1 MDGRLAAGASRK
13 LFRSLGMLVLV
24 VLVGTSGYMRIEGW
38 RFLDALY
45 MTVITIT
52 TVGFGEVGTLSET
65 GRTFTV
71 ILIFMGMGIMAYAVG
86 MVAQVMVEFQLR
98 SILGRRKL
106 GLRIKS
112 VKNHYI
118 ICGYG
123 RIGRIIAHELKTHR
137 IPMLVIEENAELKEA
152 LEAEDLPY
160 LIGDATSEEV
170 LLEAGIERA
179 KGLVAVVLSDAE
191 NVFITMTARSLNP
204 ELFILS
210 RADEEKTERKLLR
223 AGADRVVM
231 PYLIGG
237 QKMAQSIVKPAVAD
251 FLELTVHGKDIALG
265 MEELPVARESRLA
278 GVSLMDSGIRQE
290 MNVIIIGI
298 RKAGGEMTFNPSSQT
313 RIEAGDT
320 LIALGHRDDLE
331 KLGAILAG

>member
-1 MDGRLAAGASRK
+1 MDGRLATGASKRI
-13 LFRSLGMLVLV
+13 FRSLGMLVLV
-24 VLVGTSGYMRIEGW
+24 VVVGTAGYMRIEGW

-52 TVGFGEVGTLSET
+52 TVGFGEVAALSET

-86 MVAQVMVEFQLR
+86 MVGQVMIEFQLR
-98 SILGRRKL
+98 SIFGRRKV
-106 GLRIKS
+106 GLKIKS
-112 VKNHYI
+112 IKNHYI

-123 RIGRIIAHELKTHR
+123 RIGRIISQELKAHG
-137 IPMLVIEENAELKEA
+137 IPMLVIEENMELKET
-152 LEAEDLPY
+152 LEAEGVPY

-170 LLEAGIERA
+170 LQEAGIERA

-191 NVFITMTARSLNP
+191 NVFITMTARSLKP

-210 RADEEKTERKLLR
+210 RADEEKTQRKLLR

-237 QKMAQSIVKPAVAD
+237 QKMAQTIVKPAVAD
-251 FLELTVHGKDIALG
+251 FLELTVDGKDIGLRI
-265 MEELPVARESRLA
+265 EELPVADESPLVGA
-278 GVSLMDSGIRQE
+278 SLMESGIRQE
-290 MNVIIIGI
+290 MNVMIIGI
-298 RKAGGEMTFNPSSQT
+298 RKAGGEMLFNPSSQSQ
-313 RIEAGDT
+313 IEAGDT

-331 KLGAILAG
+331 KLSAILTG